1 MPTATEFS
9 KTTQEQVLA
18 GIKQGQKAVVDAVGV
33 WAKTVESI
41 VPATPSLPR
50 LPLAEGVPTPEQVV
64 VNAFAF
70 AEQLIASQ
78 RDFALQ
84 VLAAAFPAVP
94 SKDAAKKS
102 V

>member
-41 VPATPSLPR
+41 VPATPSLP
-50 LPLAEGVPTPEQVV
+50 LAEGVPTPEQVV

-84 VLAAAFPAVP
+84 VLAAAFPAAP